1 MLLLFQDRYLVS
13 DLDMTLTAVMAT
25 MPGYKLRST
34 CIWLDEAAMTLDF
47 VLDTEVTPKGNLLR
61 SGCECDCGNTIKLE
75 FVDFLLGG
83 HLEVCFILIIIVGF
97 LCFLFQRRMKS
108 NLSKHRQV
116 VGPKRLAG
124 V

>member
-1 MLLLFQDRYLVS
+1 
-13 DLDMTLTAVMAT
+13 MTLTAVMAA

-47 VLDTEVTPKGNLLR
+47 VLDAEVTLKGNLLR
-61 SGCECDCGNTIKLE
+61 SGCECDCGNTIRLK

-83 HLEVCFILIIIVGF
+83 HLEVCFILIIVGF
-97 LCFLFQRRMKS
+97 LCFLFHRRMKS